1 MFLDNILSMEKFIFE
16 QKTPREII
24 KELVQK
30 IQKRRKKLKI
40 SQADLAKRSGVSL
53 GSIKRFETKYQ
64 ISLSSL
70 IKIAIA
76 LDVEGDFDD
85 LFKQKTYSSIQ
96 EVIDEQL

>member
-53 GSIKRFETKYQ
+53 GSIKRFETTLPEKYKVASGEAKLNGC
-64 ISLSSL
+64 IFE
-70 IKIAIA
+70 INDENCRVMKINRIIR
-76 LDVEGDFDD
+76 
-85 LFKQKTYSSIQ
+85 K
-96 EVIDEQL
+96 

>member
-1 MFLDNILSMEKFIFE
+1 MEKFIFE

-76 LDVEGDFDD
+76 LDVEYDFDD

>member
-1 MFLDNILSMEKFIFE
+1 MEKFIFE

-76 LDVEGDFDD
+76 LDVEDDFDN

>member
-1 MFLDNILSMEKFIFE
+1 MEKFIFE

-76 LDVEGDFDD
+76 LDVEDDFDD
-85 LFKQKTYSSIQ
+85 LFTQKTYSSIQ